1 MECEKMVV
9 IGTKKK
15 KAREKHWI
23 HTFMEGSFELVSV
36 RELTIAYFM

>member
-1 MECEKMVV
+1 MKCEKMVV

-15 KAREKHWI
+15 RVREKHWI

-36 RELTIAYFM
+36 RELTTTYFM